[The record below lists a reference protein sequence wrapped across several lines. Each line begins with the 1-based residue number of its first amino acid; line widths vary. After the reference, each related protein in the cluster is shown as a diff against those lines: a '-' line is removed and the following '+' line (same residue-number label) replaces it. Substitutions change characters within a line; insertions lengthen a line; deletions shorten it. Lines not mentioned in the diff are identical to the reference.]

1 LFPLSLFLIPYF
13 YSIFITQIDEI
24 FNQMMKA
31 VGFDPQVIRDDA
43 KRMLSL
49 IKEGNPSADDIL
61 NAKDGE
67 LAQILIDVRYVLVD
81 LNILCLSTFI

>member
-1 LFPLSLFLIPYF
+1 LISLIFHLISSF
-13 YSIFITQIDEI
+13 QIDEI

-61 NAKDGE
+61 SATEGE
-67 LAQILIDVRYVLVD
+67 LAQILIDVRYISLYLFAIIYFLIYLFV
-81 LNILCLSTFI
+81 

>member
-1 LFPLSLFLIPYF
+1 
-13 YSIFITQIDEI
+13 
-24 FNQMMKA
+24 MMKA

-67 LAQILIDVRYVLVD
+67 LAQILIDVRYISL
-81 LNILCLSTFI
+81 